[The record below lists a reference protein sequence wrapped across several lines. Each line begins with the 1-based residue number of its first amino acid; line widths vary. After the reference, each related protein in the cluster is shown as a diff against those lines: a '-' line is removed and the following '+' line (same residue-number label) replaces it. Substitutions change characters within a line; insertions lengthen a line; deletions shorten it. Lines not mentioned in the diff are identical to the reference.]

1 MENGKFSTKT
11 IVTVG
16 IFAGIAFIL
25 QYIGSVMGLKVS
37 GFLEI
42 EISDVPALIAS
53 LAYGPLAGVM
63 VEFIKNLVHCLI
75 TSTGFVGEFANFT
88 VNGILCF
95 AAGLIYKYKRTYRG
109 AIISL
114 LTGVAVMVMA
124 GAAVNFFIML
134 PLYMPSSD
142 FITKF
147 NLVTKLIIPFNF
159 VRGVAISLITLFTY
173 KHISRI
179 IRK

>member
-1 MENGKFSTKT
+1 M

-16 IFAGIAFIL
+16 IFSGIAFVL
-25 QYIGSVMGLKVS
+25 QFIGSMMGLKVG

-42 EISDVPALIAS
+42 EISDVPALIVG

-95 AAGLIYKYKRTYRG
+95 TAGMIYKHKRTFKG
-109 AIISL
+109 AIAAL
-114 LTGVAVMVMA
+114 LTGVIVMA
-124 GAAVNFFIML
+124 AAGAMVNLFIML
-134 PLYMPSSD
+134 PLYMPDAD
-142 FITKF
+142 FNTKLS
-147 NLVTKLIIPFNF
+147 LVTKLIVPFNIA
-159 VRGVAISLITLFTY
+159 RGIGISLITVFTY